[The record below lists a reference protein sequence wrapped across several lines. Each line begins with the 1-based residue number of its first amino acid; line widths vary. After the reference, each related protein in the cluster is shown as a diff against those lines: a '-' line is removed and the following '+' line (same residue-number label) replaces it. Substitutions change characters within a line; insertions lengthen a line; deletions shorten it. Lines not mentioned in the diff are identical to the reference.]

1 MFHQTYSSDITL
13 VLSLITEWII
23 LILFTYFYLVY
34 VVEVVDIPGFG
45 EEFIAVGT
53 RNFLAR
59 NKEYQY
65 QNGRMKIWRAA
76 A

>member
-23 LILFTYFYLVY
+23 LILFTYFYPVY

-45 EEFIAVGT
+45 EEFIADY
-53 RNFLAR
+53 
-59 NKEYQY
+59 E
-65 QNGRMKIWRAA
+65 
-76 A
+76 

>member
-1 MFHQTYSSDITL
+1 MYFFLYISNCIYKILMFHQTYSSDITL

-45 EEFIAVGT
+45 EEFIADY
-53 RNFLAR
+53 
-59 NKEYQY
+59 E
-65 QNGRMKIWRAA
+65 
-76 A
+76 